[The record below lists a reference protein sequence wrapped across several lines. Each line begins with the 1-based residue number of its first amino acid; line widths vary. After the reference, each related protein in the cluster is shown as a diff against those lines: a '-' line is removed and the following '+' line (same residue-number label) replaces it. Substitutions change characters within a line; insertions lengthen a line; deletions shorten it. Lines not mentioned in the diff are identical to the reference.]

1 MSYWGYGIKQ
11 SDEFSDVYDRFFEL
25 YKDDAK
31 AMDVYKVVFEE
42 YMDDCSEEENFPYLY
57 TAYYALAYCLWEC
70 GEKDEALWSKIKDI
84 IDSGVDIKFW
94 QDSDSEHSTE
104 KRQKALIGF
113 WERINSVPQKIKKP
127 KRPQNKREPSLHKGD
142 LYAYKCDEG
151 YRVALVLDYVWNSFL
166 TAISEE
172 IFENLPNEDTAM
184 ASHTHTVTWFSQRE
198 SISKKERIKISDI
211 PVTGNYNNRAGL
223 LFSDSVVGCSSIGYR
238 RFFFDTEE
246 ASADMEKNKI
256 GRYKMSD
263 LLDPEVLPKYLPKVD
278 ANLL

>member
-11 SDEFSDVYDRFFEL
+11 SDEFSDVYGQFFEL
-25 YKDDAK
+25 YKGDEK
-31 AMDVYKVVFEE
+31 ATDVYKAILEE
-42 YMDDCSEEENFPYLY
+42 HMTDCADEENFPYLY

-70 GEKDEALWSKIKDI
+70 GEKDEALWRKIKDI
-84 IDSGVDIKFW
+84 IDSGADVKFW
-94 QDSDSEHSTE
+94 KDSGSEDSIK
-104 KRQKALIGF
+104 KRQKALIEF

-127 KRPQNKREPSLHKGD
+127 KRSQNKREPTLHKGD

-151 YRVALVLDYVWNSFL
+151 YRVALVLDYVWNSYL
-166 TAISEE
+166 TAISED
-172 IFENLPNEDTAM
+172 IFDNVPSQELAM
-184 ASHTHTVTWFSQRE
+184 NTYTHTVTWFSQRE
-198 SISKKERIKISDI
+198 SIPKKERIKLADI

-238 RFFFDTEE
+238 RFFFDLEE
-246 ASADMEKNKI
+246 ANTDMEKNKI

-278 ANLL
+278 VNKL